1 MFDDDRSRRSAR
13 MTPIL
18 SLVGAALASALVAQ
32 PAAAQGDSCQSAI
45 AAAVARLT
53 QCRAG
58 AEQAFAK
65 TGDVTRRD
73 AAFTGCKASFDASFA
88 SARQTWGA
96 TCPDTEPPEVF
107 NDYVAQTT
115 QQAIQGAGGG
125 QLATFPDICTV
136 QSGLTTL
143 TIQNNCSSA
152 QSIVASVN
160 LTGQN
165 NPSCLQNIGA
175 NGGTATAY
183 LPGSNQTYAFW
194 TGSYGSATLY
204 EMTIGAGTQ
213 DWFDISFNQGFNIG
227 MTIVAPS
234 GASVPYIVATDQ
246 TAPGA
251 YQLQSTQ
258 PSCFDAPCISPN
270 YPAPTGQQWT
280 LYLCN
285 GTTSPQNVNTPGPC
299 GCSICPCSVNRGG
312 PGCNWQDEDC
322 KGLPVPGQGQC
333 PQNCPNS

>member
-1 MFDDDRSRRSAR
+1 MSDQPGTRSFEGTSSLR
-13 MTPIL
+13 L
-18 SLVGAALASALVAQ
+18 LVGVALILALAPR

-45 AAAVARLT
+45 AIAVAQLT
-53 QCRAG
+53 QCRSN

-65 TGDVTRRD
+65 NGIESRRD
-73 AAFTGCKASFDASFA
+73 AAYTACRARFDASFA
-88 SARQTWGA
+88 SARQSWGA
-96 TCPDTEPPEVF
+96 TCPDTQPPDVF

-115 QQAIQGAGGG
+115 QRAIQGAGGA
-125 QLATFPDICTV
+125 QLSTFPDICTV

-143 TIQNNCSSA
+143 TIQNNCPGA

-165 NPSCLQNIGA
+165 NPSCLQNIA
-175 NGGTATAY
+175 NGSSATAY
-183 LPGSNQTYAFW
+183 LPGGNQTYAFW
-194 TGSYGSATLY
+194 TGNYGSATLF
-204 EMTIGAGTQ
+204 EMTVGNAGQ
-213 DWFDISFNQGFNIG
+213 DWFDISFNQGFNNG
-227 MTIVAPS
+227 MTIVAPA
-234 GASVPYIVATDQ
+234 GAAVPYIVATDSS
-246 TAPGA
+246 APGA

-270 YPAPTGQQWT
+270 YPAPTGQQWN

-285 GTTSPQNVNTPGPC
+285 RPQDANANTPGPC

-322 KGLPVPGQGQC
+322 KGLPVPGQGSC
-333 PQNCPNS
+333 PLTCPGT